1 MNRTFSPLILAALL
15 IFLIGP
21 FLIIV
26 AASLSAG
33 DTLTF
38 PPQGLSLRWIA
49 KVFTVESFRDSFIM
63 SMILAV
69 GGTFL
74 ALLLGVPAA
83 YALSRYK
90 LPFGPIRADVAF
102 PLDRRPGDADFQIY
116 VSIGQAF

>member
-63 SMILAV
+63 S
-69 GGTFL
+69 
-74 ALLLGVPAA
+74 VP
-83 YALSRYK
+83 SK
-90 LPFGPIRADVAF
+90 
-102 PLDRRPGDADFQIY
+102 DATRLF
-116 VSIGQAF
+116 AMNAPPAP